1 MSFYYLLAGHLLGDF
16 TFQTNKIANNKNKE
30 IKWTLLHI
38 FIVTLCIMV
47 MGAVFGPKIILVAT
61 INGIIHFFVDF
72 KKIELKNVGPT
83 VIFLYFIGDQLVHIA
98 ILFGLSFILTEPV
111 LELNSRI
118 IFTILIVLFTIS
130 FSSVAIQFL
139 LKIVE
144 QLKDRSFYVKNE
156 KILGNVNRFCIFIS
170 LYMSLRYSYVFT
182 LAIPIILIL
191 FWKYYKTELKSWMT
205 LRYFIAKML
214 FELLFAS
221 IGFFTFTKLVS

>member
-16 TFQTNKIANNKNKE
+16 TFQTNKIANKKNKE

-38 FIVTLCIMV
+38 VIVTLCIMV
-47 MGAVFGPKIILVAT
+47 TGAVFGPQIILVA
-61 INGIIHFFVDF
+61 ILNSIIHFLVDF

-83 VIFLYFIGDQLVHIA
+83 IIFLYFIGDQLVHIA
-98 ILFGLSFILTEPV
+98 ILFGLSFILTETV
-111 LELNSRI
+111 FELDSKV
-118 IFTILIVLFTIS
+118 IFATLIVLFTIS

-144 QLKDRSFYVKNE
+144 QLKDKSFYVNNE
-156 KILGNVNRFCIFIS
+156 KILGNVNRFCIFMS
-170 LYMSLRYSYVFT
+170 LYMSRRYSNVFI
-182 LAIPIILIL
+182 LGIPIILLL

-205 LRYFIAKML
+205 FRYFIAKML

-221 IGFFTFTKLVS
+221 IGFFTFVKLVS

>member
-16 TFQTNKIANNKNKE
+16 AFQTNKIAYKKNKE
-30 IKWTLLHI
+30 IKWTLLHV
-38 FIVTLCIMV
+38 FIITLCIIV
-47 MGAVFGPKIILVAT
+47 MGSVFGLKIIWVAA
-61 INGIIHFFVDF
+61 INGILHFFVDYNK
-72 KKIELKNVGPT
+72 KKINNVSPE
-83 VIFLYFIGDQLVHIA
+83 ISFLYFIGDQLVHII
-98 ILFGLSFILTEPV
+98 ILFILSIILKEPV
-111 LELNSRI
+111 IELNSRI
-118 IFTILIVLFTIS
+118 IFTILIVLFTIP

-170 LYMSLRYSYVFT
+170 LYMSHRYSYVFI
-182 LAIPIILIL
+182 LVIFIILIL

-205 LRYFIAKML
+205 FRYFIAKML